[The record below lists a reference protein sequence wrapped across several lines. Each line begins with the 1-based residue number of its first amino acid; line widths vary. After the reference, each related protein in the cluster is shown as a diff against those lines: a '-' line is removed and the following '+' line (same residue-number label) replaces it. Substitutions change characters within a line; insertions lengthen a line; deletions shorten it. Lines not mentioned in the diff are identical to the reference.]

1 MHCSVGLVNR
11 GLLNKEKL
19 HQSLDFG
26 AQGLFKL
33 LRRYQSDNLYQ
44 SMLRL
49 ESDMNRKTGAN
60 FKKNLMKLHLFYCL
74 QNRWNMVFCFQNY
87 SDLLWEKLF

>member
-1 MHCSVGLVNR
+1 MAGGPISLRANIKKVRVGLVQSIFYYV
-11 GLLNKEKL
+11 NKEKL
-19 HQSLDFG
+19 HQSSDFG

-33 LRRYQSDNLYQ
+33 LRVYQSDNLYQ

-60 FKKNLMKLHLFYCL
+60 
-74 QNRWNMVFCFQNY
+74 
-87 SDLLWEKLF
+87 